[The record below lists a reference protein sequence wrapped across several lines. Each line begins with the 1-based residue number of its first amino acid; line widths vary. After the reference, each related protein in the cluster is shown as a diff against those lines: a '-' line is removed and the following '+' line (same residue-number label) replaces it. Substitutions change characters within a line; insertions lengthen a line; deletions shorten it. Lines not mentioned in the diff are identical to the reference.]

1 MRASGGICLGSKSAP
16 NMIVAALQIEAKKVQ
31 RVVGR
36 DMEQYYL
43 KLQFRCWGGHCVA
56 MAQPDR
62 GVYVGPLE

>member
-43 KLQFRCWGGHCVA
+43 KLQFRC
-56 MAQPDR
+56 
-62 GVYVGPLE
+62 